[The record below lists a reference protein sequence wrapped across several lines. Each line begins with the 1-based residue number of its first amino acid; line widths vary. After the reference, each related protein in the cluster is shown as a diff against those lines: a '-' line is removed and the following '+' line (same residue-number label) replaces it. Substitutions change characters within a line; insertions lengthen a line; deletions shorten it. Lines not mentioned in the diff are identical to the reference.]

1 MKLDEKD
8 YKFIKKI
15 NVDGQY
21 FYFAAPSRRLNKK
34 YDSFD
39 ANKEYHNSFGQLP
52 YQHFIDKIG
61 YFKNLDHNNE
71 KRRQNYLSR
80 FGDYKRFSPE
90 HFSTKLLW

>member
-8 YKFIKKI
+8 YKYIKKI
-15 NVDGQY
+15 NIDGNI

-39 ANKEYHNSFGQLP
+39 ENKNYHNSFGQLP
-52 YQHFIDKIG
+52 YQHFKDRIG
-61 YFKNLDHNNE
+61 YYNNLDHNND
-71 KRRQNYLSR
+71 KRRKNYLSR
-80 FGDYKRFSPE
+80 FGDYKKFSAE